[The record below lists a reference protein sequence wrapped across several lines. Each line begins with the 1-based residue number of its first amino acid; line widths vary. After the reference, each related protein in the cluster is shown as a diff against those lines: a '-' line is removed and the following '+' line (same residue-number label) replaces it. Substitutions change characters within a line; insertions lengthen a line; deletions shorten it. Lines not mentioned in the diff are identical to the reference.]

1 MAHVSHIYVE
11 VQITEDDGSISV
23 TEASGIPAVG
33 TVECAIVPRHQT
45 QFRRSTGQV
54 LFADVVSVAVRLE
67 GVLLPDGRTR
77 IFGVDHEGKPVL
89 RITQSSRPN
98 ESLHT
103 CE

>member
-11 VQITEDDGSISV
+11 VQITEDDGSITT

-45 QFRRSTGQV
+45 QIRRSTGQV
-54 LFADVVSVAVRLE
+54 LFADVVSVAVRLDAMIM
-67 GVLLPDGRTR
+67 PDGRTR

-89 RITQSSRPN
+89 RLTESSQA
-98 ESLHT
+98 
-103 CE
+103 